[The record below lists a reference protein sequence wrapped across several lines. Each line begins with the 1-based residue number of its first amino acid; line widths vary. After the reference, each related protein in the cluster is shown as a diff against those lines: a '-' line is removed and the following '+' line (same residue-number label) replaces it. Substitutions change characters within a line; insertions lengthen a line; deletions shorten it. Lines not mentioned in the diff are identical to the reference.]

1 MRLHDELYFEINAS
15 GTKGDVQRFVNFL
28 LSGDLEDFFEI
39 SSDYITYSDNYNNA
53 SAFDEVSITFANDD
67 VGIEVDSFNPE
78 KLLDVLC
85 AAGRNLSMHG
95 NIFDI
100 DDEEYRF
107 VSHAGDSSYVNT
119 DSLEF
124 ADELDE
130 EARRE
135 EDLEDIDDVD
145 Y

>member
-1 MRLHDELYFEINAS
+1 MRLHDELYFEIYAS
-15 GTKGDVQRFVNFL
+15 GNKADVERFVDFL
-28 LSGDLEDFFEI
+28 TSGDLDDFFEI
-39 SSDYITYSDNYNNA
+39 TDDYITYSDNYDYA
-53 SAFDEVSITFANDD
+53 SPSEEVSITFANDD
-67 VGIEVDSFNPE
+67 IGIEIDSFNPE

-85 AAGRNLSMHG
+85 VAGKSLSMHG

-100 DDEEYRF
+100 DDEEYYF
-107 VSHAGDSSYVNT
+107 VSHKNDASYVNT

-135 EDLEDIDDVD
+135 ESEEADD
-145 Y
+145 YE